1 MDPQALYAELGRL
14 VVEMPDLSHQ
24 RLLSTE
30 EMRWLGRVST
40 LVQQVGDHMD
50 TAELTLAVQ
59 RVNSAARASVAQ
71 DIAVILYR
79 ALAKAELKAPI
90 TDRGAFIPAGNA
102 FDAMAAVGRVL
113 GAAERDV
120 LIVDPYLDDKAL
132 TDFAALAPEGVTIRL
147 LADGGYRKPSL
158 MPAAQRW
165 LQQYGAVRPLE
176 VRLTAP
182 RTLHD
187 RRIIVDGGRVWVLT
201 QSLNAFATRSP
212 ASIVRVDD
220 ATAELKLEAYATL
233 WAAASTV

>member
-14 VVEMPDLSHQ
+14 VAEIPDLSHQ
-24 RLLSTE
+24 RPLSAE
-30 EMRWLGRVST
+30 EMRWLGRVSA
-40 LVQQVGDHMD
+40 LVQQVGDPVD
-50 TAELTLAVQ
+50 TAQLTVAAQ
-59 RVNSAARASVAQ
+59 RVNSAARASAAQ
-71 DIAVILYR
+71 DIALILYR

-113 GAAERDV
+113 GTAESAV
-120 LIVDPYLDDKAL
+120 LIVDPYLDVKVL
-132 TDFAALAPEGVTIRL
+132 TDFAPLVGEGVTIRL
-147 LADGGYRKPSL
+147 LADAERVKATL
-158 MPAAQRW
+158 KPAAERW
-165 LQQYGAVRPLE
+165 VQQYGAVRPLE
-176 VRLTAP
+176 VSLAAP

-187 RRIIVDGGRVWVLT
+187 RLIIVDGGRVWVLT

-233 WAAASTV
+233 WAAASPV